1 MSFLYLERGDV
12 MLEIADKEDVKRLEN
27 DIMDLKTQIN
37 NMRSQIQDLMQTHD
51 ALQRLVSTIGGNH
64 TY

>member
-1 MSFLYLERGDV
+1 
-12 MLEIADKEDVKRLEN
+12 MLEIAYKEIAYKDDIKRVEN

-37 NMRSQIQDLMQTHD
+37 NMRSQIQDLTRTHE
-51 ALQRLVSTIGGNH
+51 ALQRLVSAIGGKD